1 MKEMTTR
8 EVQLVCLELLKD
20 VHEFCIEHDI
30 HYSLS
35 GGSLIGAIRHN
46 GFIPW
51 DDDAD
56 IQMPRPD
63 FDRFIKTYKSK
74 RGFQLYAREKEDGG
88 NKVYSRVARV
98 FEIDKTYVD
107 QMAESVIGKQIGV
120 WIDIIPV
127 DGAPGTKSQAIKFMK
142 EVTRRERLVSCL
154 STSKAA
160 WSDMY
165 KFTSMFERVKFCVK
179 KIIGYF
185 ISNSYVDNFVKFAR
199 QYDYNNSSF
208 FYATPHYGIRE
219 WQPKEVM
226 NRFVLHK
233 FEDTELF
240 IMAGYDAN
248 LKSLFGDYMQMPP
261 KDKQVVHEIYKRYW
275 KLEMKYENSY

>member
-74 RGFQLYAREKEDGG
+74 RGFQLYAREKDNGSD
-88 NKVYSRVARV
+88 VYSRIARV
-98 FEIDKTYVD
+98 FDVENTYVD
-107 QMAESVIGKQIGV
+107 QMAEPVVDRQVGV

-127 DGAPGTKSQAIKFMK
+127 DGAPNTKDKANKYIK
-142 EVTRRERLVSCL
+142 EVKRREQLVSCYA
-154 STSKAA
+154 TSKATL
-160 WSDMY
+160 SDIS
-165 KFTSMFERVKFCVK
+165 KFPSTVERVKFVIK
-179 KIIGYF
+179 KIIGFF
-185 ISNSYVDNFVKFAR
+185 IPNKYIDVFVEFSRK
-199 QYDYNNSSF
+199 YDYNKTSF

-219 WQPKEVM
+219 WQPKNVM
-226 NRFVLHK
+226 ENFMLHK
-233 FEDTELF
+233 FEDTELY
-240 IMAGYDAN
+240 IMTRYDLN
-248 LKSLFGDYMQMPP
+248 LKSLYGNYMQLPP
-261 KDKQVVHEIYKRYW
+261 KERQIVHEIYKRYW
-275 KLEMKYENSY
+275 KV